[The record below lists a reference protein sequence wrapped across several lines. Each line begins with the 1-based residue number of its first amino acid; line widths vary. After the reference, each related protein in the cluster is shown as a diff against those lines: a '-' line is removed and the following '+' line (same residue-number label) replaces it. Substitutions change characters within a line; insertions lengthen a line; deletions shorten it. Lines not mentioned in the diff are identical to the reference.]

1 MDDERAK
8 QYLSEHTYIDS
19 IRTQASFDMDIDF
32 DPFTWRDA
40 LITAGVLGTI
50 AVAVFSWITWD
61 SGTLPPSPPKVI
73 VAELPDGMPK
83 APWADNPVLPNA
95 HGEVI
100 CQVNYSKWRLDCPTV
115 APVAKQPVITDRD
128 VIHAQEVK
136 RLSAMVTFQSVQSEE
151 MVDTPPPL
159 ILQPD
164 GSATLR
170 DDLFPERSPF
180 LDEKADYQEE
190 HANTSASTKSKKRR
204 SKS

>member
-19 IRTQASFDMDIDF
+19 IRTPASFDLDINF

-50 AVAVFSWITWD
+50 AVLGFSWASWN
-61 SGTLPPSPPKVI
+61 SSAPEPQPKVI
-73 VAELPDGMPK
+73 TTKLPDGLPK

-100 CQVNYSKWRLDCPTV
+100 CQVNYTKWKLDCPTV
-115 APVAKQPVITDRD
+115 APVAQQPVISDRN

-136 RLSAMVTFQSVQSEE
+136 RLSAMVTFQTVQSEE
-151 MVDTPPPL
+151 VVDTPPPL

-170 DDLFPERSPF
+170 NDLLPEKSPF